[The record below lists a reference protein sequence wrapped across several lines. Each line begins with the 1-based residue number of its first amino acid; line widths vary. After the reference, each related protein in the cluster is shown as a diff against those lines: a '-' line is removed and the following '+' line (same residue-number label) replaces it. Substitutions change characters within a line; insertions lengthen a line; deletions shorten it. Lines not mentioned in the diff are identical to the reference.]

1 MNDPKGLKR
10 YSIEDGRWLGL
21 TRKGKNASADDSVGE
36 ENRYKKM
43 KEKGKIDR

>member
-21 TRKGKNASADDSVGE
+21 TRKGKNAAADDSVGE
-36 ENRYKKM
+36 EKRYQKN
-43 KEKGKIDR
+43 ERKGGDR